1 MNFYL
6 LMRSK
11 KLLNYKKSKSLPY
24 SRQFLDKSDFQAV
37 NEVLKSDFLTQGKK
51 VEIFEKLLKNKVGAK
66 YASAVNSATS
76 ALHLACLAVGLKKND
91 VLWTVPNTFVASA
104 NCGLY
109 CGAKID
115 FVDIELNYY
124 NIDTEKLEK
133 KLQNTSK
140 INLPK
145 VLVVVHLAG
154 QPANLEKISYLKK
167 KYKFKVIEDASHAL
181 GATRKNKKNWEL

>member
-1 MNFYL
+1 M
-6 LMRSK
+6 
-11 KLLNYKKSKSLPY
+11 
-24 SRQFLDKSDFQAV
+24 
-37 NEVLKSDFLTQGKK
+37 
-51 VEIFEKLLKNKVGAK
+51 
-66 YASAVNSATS
+66 
-76 ALHLACLAVGLKKND
+76 
-91 VLWTVPNTFVASA
+91 PNTFVNQQIASI
-104 NCGLY
+104 LWS
-109 CGAKID
+109 KID

-167 KYKFKVIEDASHAL
+167 I
-181 GATRKNKKNWEL
+181 

>member
-1 MNFYL
+1 M
-6 LMRSK
+6 
-11 KLLNYKKSKSLPY
+11 
-24 SRQFLDKSDFQAV
+24 
-37 NEVLKSDFLTQGKK
+37 
-51 VEIFEKLLKNKVGAK
+51 
-66 YASAVNSATS
+66 
-76 ALHLACLAVGLKKND
+76 
-91 VLWTVPNTFVASA
+91 PNTFVASA

-154 QPANLEKISYLKK
+154 QPANLEKFLI
-167 KYKFKVIEDASHAL
+167 
-181 GATRKNKKNWEL
+181 